1 MLDAMMGF
9 VFRLVPPRPGFAFD
23 MTPDER
29 ETMTEHVGYWSALT
43 QEGRVLAF
51 GPVNDPQGPYG
62 IGIILA
68 ADQSEAEQIR
78 DNDPA
83 VRSPHGFT
91 TEIAPMLRL
100 VTPTNMYDAAPG

>member
-1 MLDAMMGF
+1 MMGF
-9 VFRLVPPRPGFAFD
+9 VFRLIPPRPGFAFD

-29 ETMTEHVGYWSALT
+29 VIMTEHVGYWSALT
-43 QEGRVLAF
+43 REGKVLAF
-51 GPVNDPQGPYG
+51 GPVSDAQGPYG

-68 ADQSEAEQIR
+68 TDQSEAEQLR

-91 TEIAPMLRL
+91 TELAPMLRL
-100 VTPTNMYDAAPG
+100 VTPTNTYDAAPG